1 MDQGHPINN
10 RTVKF
15 VVSCC
20 IVSKQVEVGTILE
33 SVQTKIKFCNQRKLL
48 IYTGLKSSLRV
59 IEWYAY
65 CLGYLHFTSRN
76 GFPKSSGTIS
86 TFHSNI
92 QWRGWHHAISF
103 NKQVHT
109 IPHPVLQVPACS
121 QEAVDSTDTNI
132 GNKKYRYILRTI
144 QRVLGKCWVGEQE
157 LLSPSYTLIYSSSY
171 FCTTSLQN

>member
-20 IVSKQVEVGTILE
+20 IVSKQVEVSTILE
-33 SVQTKIKFCNQRKLL
+33 SVESNWMICILPGLSAFYLKKWLSEVKWYNTHFSQQHSMERVAPCN
-48 IYTGLKSSLRV
+48 
-59 IEWYAY
+59 
-65 CLGYLHFTSRN
+65 
-76 GFPKSSGTIS
+76 
-86 TFHSNI
+86 
-92 QWRGWHHAISF
+92 ISF

-109 IPHPVLQVPACS
+109 IPHPALQVPACS

-144 QRVLGKCWVGEQE
+144 QRVLGKCWVGEQK
-157 LLSPSYTLIYSSSY
+157 LLSPSHTLIYSSSY
-171 FCTTSLQN
+171 FCICMCAQTWF